1 MASQTNLNWIVKDFI
16 SLTPEELYAIA
27 RLRIAV
33 FVLEQQC
40 CYQDLDGKDQVSVHL
55 MGFDK
60 VSDALVAY
68 SRIVPP
74 GISFAEPSI
83 GRVITAREFRGQALG
98 RELMERSI
106 TLTRNTYP
114 GLPIRIGAQAHL
126 QGFYGRLG
134 FVPEGEIYD
143 EDGIDHVEMVL
154 KNTNFQ

>member
-1 MASQTNLNWIVKDFI
+1 MASPTNLHWIEKDFT
-16 SLTPEELYAIA
+16 SLTPDELYAIA
-27 RLRIAV
+27 RLRVAV

-40 CYQDLDGKDQVSVHL
+40 FYEDLDGKDQVSLHL

-60 VSDALVAY
+60 ASSDLAAY

-74 GISFAEPSI
+74 GISFVEPSI
-83 GRVITAREFRGQALG
+83 GRVITAREFRGQKLG
-98 RELMERSI
+98 GELMERSI
-106 TLTRNTYP
+106 TLTRETYP

-126 QGFYGRLG
+126 QGFYGGLG

-154 KNTNFQ
+154 T